1 MGIAAQIQYITGRNN
16 FDCSNSKHVL
26 LALQVTLDIQHSIAH
41 VAVVFMVVKGTR
53 LFCCELP
60 SIADIG
66 CGDVCL
72 FSIVIELDGASLVVL
87 EAP

>member
-41 VAVVFMVVKGTR
+41 VVVAFMVVKGTR
-53 LFCCELP
+53 LFSC
-60 SIADIG
+60 
-66 CGDVCL
+66 
-72 FSIVIELDGASLVVL
+72 
-87 EAP
+87 